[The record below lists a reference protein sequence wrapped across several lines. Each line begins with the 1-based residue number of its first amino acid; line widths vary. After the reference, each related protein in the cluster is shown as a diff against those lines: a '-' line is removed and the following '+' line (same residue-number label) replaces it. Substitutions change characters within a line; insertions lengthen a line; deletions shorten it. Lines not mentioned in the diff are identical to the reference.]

1 MSLSCFFKLHFLL
14 NVVGPVLKKNV
25 VGPVLNRYN
34 ILNINQLNKQIQ
46 KLCKVNKITIWIL
59 EMKKHAQRVY
69 VNFSLLHSYG
79 RSHHLNT
86 ANLVSDFTL
95 LTPVPYTLS

>member
-46 KLCKVNKITIWIL
+46 KLCK
-59 EMKKHAQRVY
+59 
-69 VNFSLLHSYG
+69 
-79 RSHHLNT
+79 
-86 ANLVSDFTL
+86 
-95 LTPVPYTLS
+95 